1 MYLEI
6 VLAVQRNTY
15 SSLYMHAACP
25 SGAVDTQVIA
35 WMFCMRHIYISFIHS
50 MPVFRMVH
58 IGVQATVVF
67 DLLLLV
73 QIML

>member
-6 VLAVQRNTY
+6 VLAVQRNT
-15 SSLYMHAACP
+15 YMHAACP